1 MSKRQA
7 LRPALEALGET
18 PENQRFWTSDAVGVQ
33 RVIFYKRATLPQ

>member
-18 PENQRFWTSDAVGVQ
+18 PENQRFWTPNTAGIQ
-33 RVIFYKRATLPQ
+33 KATFYKRATLPQ

>member
-1 MSKRQA
+1 MGKRQA
-7 LRPALEALGET
+7 QHPTREARGET